1 MIEHRFKKKFGQNF
15 IKDNTII
22 NKIVDNANVDNDTL
36 VIEIGPGSGALTRVL
51 CTKANNVL
59 AYEID
64 TELKEILNE
73 LKEENT
79 NLEVIFDDFLKRN
92 VEEDI
97 KKYQYKKLYVV
108 ANLPYY
114 ITTPII
120 TKFIEDNI
128 RLDKMVI
135 MVQKE
140 VADRLTAKASSK
152 EYGSL
157 TVFLNYHFNIKKLF
171 DVSRNVF
178 VPRPNVD
185 SSIVELQNKD
195 NKLYVKDIQ
204 KFYKLVKDSFR
215 FKRKTLKNNLDGYDL
230 DKVLMVLKKYDKDLT
245 IRAETLSL
253 EMFVDI
259 SNNL

>member
-1 MIEHRFKKKFGQNF
+1 MIDHKFKKKFGQNF

-22 NKIVDNANVDNDTL
+22 NKIVDNVNIDNNTL
-36 VIEIGPGSGALTRVL
+36 VIEIGPGAGALTRML
-51 CTKANNVL
+51 CNKAKHVL

-64 TELKEILNE
+64 VELKEVLNE
-73 LKEENT
+73 LVES
-79 NLEVIFDDFLKRN
+79 NLNLDIIFDDFLNRD
-92 VEEDI
+92 VLGDI
-97 KKYQYKKLYVV
+97 KSYEYDKLYVV

-128 RLDKMVI
+128 KIDKMVI

-140 VADRLTAKASSK
+140 VADRLAAKVSSK

-157 TVFLNYHFNIKKLF
+157 TVFLNYHFDIKKLF

-185 SSIVELQNKD
+185 SSIVELKNKEE
-195 NKLYVKDIQ
+195 KLYLKDIN

-215 FKRKTLKNNLDGYDL
+215 FKRKTLKNNLQDYDL
-230 DKVLMVLKKYDKDLT
+230 DKVSTVLARYNKDLSV
-245 IRAETLSL
+245 RAEALTL
-253 EMFVDI
+253 EIFVDI

>member
-1 MIEHRFKKKFGQNF
+1 MIEHKFKKKFGQNF
-15 IKDNTII
+15 IKDATII
-22 NKIVDNANVDNDTL
+22 NKIVDNANVDNETL
-36 VIEIGPGSGALTRVL
+36 VIEIGPGAGALTKML
-51 CTKANNVL
+51 CLKAKNVL

-64 TELKEILNE
+64 NDLKVVLNE
-73 LKEENT
+73 LVNEND

-120 TKFIEDNI
+120 TKFIDDDI
-128 RLDKMVI
+128 KLDKMII

-140 VADRLTAKASSK
+140 VANRLSAKISSK

-157 TVFLNYHFNIKKLF
+157 TVFLNYHFHIKKLF

-185 SSIVELQNKD
+185 SAIVELKTKHK
-195 NKLYVKDIQ
+195 KLYVKDIK
-204 KFYKLVKDSFR
+204 KFYQLVKDSFR
-215 FKRKTLKNNLDGYDL
+215 FKRKTLKNNLQGYDL
-230 DKVLMVLKKYDKDLT
+230 DKVFTVLKKYDKDLT
-245 IRAETLSL
+245 VRAESLSL
-253 EMFVDI
+253 ETFIDI
-259 SNNL
+259 SNIL